1 MRRNEYEFNEIN
13 DEFKLRV
20 LDNHYRAAYECN
32 SLSQFDD
39 LYYELLENPE
49 KLEQLLKDEFGSGEK
64 YGVRFTLEYAWDNYR
79 RYGYI

>member
-20 LDNHYRAAYECN
+20 LDNHYRGAYDCN
-32 SLSQFDD
+32 SLSEFDD

-49 KLEQLLKDEFGSGEK
+49 KLEQVLKDEFGSGER
-64 YGVRFTLEYAWDNYR
+64 YGVKYILESAWDNYR